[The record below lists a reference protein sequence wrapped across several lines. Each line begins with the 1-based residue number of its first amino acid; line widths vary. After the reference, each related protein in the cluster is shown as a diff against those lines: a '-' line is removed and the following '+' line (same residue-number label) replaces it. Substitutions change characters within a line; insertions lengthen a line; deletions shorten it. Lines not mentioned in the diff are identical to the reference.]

1 VRSKPRFHP
10 KNDHPV
16 TNASLSRRQTLQRFA
31 LAASTLVTTR
41 LASAIAP
48 MPRKG
53 PPRMLL
59 SLAAYSLRN
68 HFAGPLEKGPEKPAT
83 EPRFD
88 MFSFLDYCAD
98 NHCAGAELTSYF
110 FPRNVDDT
118 YLANVRKHAF
128 LKGIAISGT
137 AIGNNFSLEKGP
149 KRDEEIAKCKTW
161 IDRASILGAP
171 HIRVFAGHNKNLPRE
186 AADKLVVES
195 LEECAEYAG
204 SKGIFLGIENHDAIG
219 SAEHL
224 LKLIA
229 DVKNPWLGVNLDSG
243 NFRTPD
249 PYHDFERCLPYA
261 VNIQLKTEIHP
272 EGQKTA
278 HPADLKK
285 LVSLI
290 KTSGYQGFVA
300 LEYEATESPLDA
312 IPPILANLH
321 SLLS

>member
-1 VRSKPRFHP
+1 M
-10 KNDHPV
+10 
-16 TNASLSRRQTLQRFA
+16 TNACPSRRQILRHIA
-31 LAASTLVTTR
+31 LATSTLVANP
-41 LASAIAP
+41 LARAIAP

-53 PPRMLL
+53 NSRTLL

-68 HFAGPLEKGPEKPAT
+68 HFGGPLANGSDKPAA
-83 EPRFD
+83 EPPFT
-88 MFSFLDYCAD
+88 MFSFLDYCAE

-110 FPRNVDDT
+110 FPKSVDNT

-171 HIRVFAGHNKNLPRE
+171 HIRVFAGHNKNIARE
-186 AADKLVVES
+186 EADKLVVEA

-229 DVKNPWLGVNLDSG
+229 NVKSPWLGVNLDSG

-249 PYHDFERCLPYA
+249 PYEDFERCLPYA
-261 VNIQLKTEIHP
+261 VNVQLKTEIRP
-272 EGQKTA
+272 DGQKTPQ
-278 HPADLKK
+278 PANLQKF
-285 LVSLI
+285 VSLI
-290 KTSGYQGFVA
+290 KASGYQGFVA
-300 LEYEATESPLDA
+300 LEYEATESPLSA
-312 IPPILANLH
+312 IPPVLSQLR
-321 SLLS
+321 SLLA

>member
-1 VRSKPRFHP
+1 M
-10 KNDHPV
+10 
-16 TNASLSRRQTLQRFA
+16 TNASPSRRQILRHIA
-31 LAASTLVTTR
+31 LATSTLVANP
-41 LASAIAP
+41 LARAIAP

-53 PPRMLL
+53 NSRTLL

-68 HFAGPLEKGPEKPAT
+68 HFGGPLANGSDKPAA
-83 EPRFD
+83 EPPFT
-88 MFSFLDYCAD
+88 MFSFLDYCAE

-110 FPRNVDDT
+110 FPKSVDNT

-171 HIRVFAGHNKNLPRE
+171 HIRVFAGHNKNIARE
-186 AADKLVVES
+186 EADKLVVEA

-229 DVKNPWLGVNLDSG
+229 NVKSPWLGVNLDSG

-249 PYHDFERCLPYA
+249 PYEDFERCLPYA
-261 VNIQLKTEIHP
+261 VNVQLKTEIRP
-272 EGQKTA
+272 DGQKTPQ
-278 HPADLKK
+278 PANLQKF
-285 LVSLI
+285 VSLI
-290 KTSGYQGFVA
+290 KASGYQGFVA
-300 LEYEATESPLDA
+300 LEYEATESPLSA
-312 IPPILANLH
+312 IPPVLSQLR
-321 SLLS
+321 SLLA

>member
-1 VRSKPRFHP
+1 M
-10 KNDHPV
+10 
-16 TNASLSRRQTLQRFA
+16 TNASPSRRQILRHIA
-31 LAASTLVTTR
+31 LATSTLVANP
-41 LASAIAP
+41 LARAIAP

-53 PPRMLL
+53 NSRTLL

-68 HFAGPLEKGPEKPAT
+68 HFGGPLANGSDKPAA
-83 EPRFD
+83 EPPFT

-110 FPRNVDDT
+110 FPKSVDNT

-171 HIRVFAGHNKNLPRE
+171 HIRVFAGHNKNIARE
-186 AADKLVVES
+186 EADKLVVEA

-229 DVKNPWLGVNLDSG
+229 NVKSPWLGVNLDSG

-249 PYHDFERCLPYA
+249 PYEDFERCLPYA
-261 VNIQLKTEIHP
+261 VNVQLKTEIRP
-272 EGQKTA
+272 DGQKTPQ
-278 HPADLKK
+278 PANLQKF
-285 LVSLI
+285 VSLI
-290 KTSGYQGFVA
+290 KASGYQGFVA
-300 LEYEATESPLDA
+300 LEYEATESPLSA
-312 IPPILANLH
+312 IPPVLSQLR
-321 SLLS
+321 SLLA